1 MSIKYGKKN
10 DAHDFCDAC
19 KINKGC
25 SATKTDVWFFQGNK
39 YCSECLEGQ
48 VMSESLQPEC
58 DEEQRELRESIRR
71 ECDYMYNPYDDLYRF

>member
-10 DAHDFCDAC
+10 DAYDFCDAC

-25 SATKTDVWFFQGNK
+25 SATKTDVWFFKGNK

-48 VMSESLQPEC
+48 VMSEALQPEC

-71 ECDYMYNPYDDLYRF
+71 ECDYMYNPYDDLHR